1 MTVHFMVCNTRFVT
15 SGQWHY
21 VFEYLLTVT
30 NLTLYQEHNQE
41 TIMSEK
47 GLTTIA
53 LKKIN
58 RSKIYQYIYRSKLT
72 SKLQIVQD
80 LQMGLS
86 TVSQNLNLLE
96 NEGLIEKNGYFDST
110 GGRKA
115 NAIQIVSDFRISI
128 GVGILKNMF
137 HITAID
143 LYGNTVYTDTIPLTY
158 SNTAA
163 YYQQITDKV
172 KDFIDKNQYPE
183 NKILGVSIATQ
194 GITSPDNTTV
204 IYGNIM
210 NNTGMRLKDFSRH
223 LPYPCHLEHDSKSAA
238 FLELWNHPELDS
250 AVVLLLN
257 RNLGGAIITNH
268 QIHQGRSM
276 HSGTIEHICVN
287 PDGPLCYCG
296 NRGCLETYCSAN
308 SLEQASGMTIK
319 EFFPLLREKKSPQ
332 LIQIWEDY
340 LKHLAFAMK
349 NLNLVIDAPII
360 ISGYL
365 APYFTEDDTDYLL
378 RQINSMTPFELKEE
392 QILVGTH
399 GQYTPAIG
407 AALFYVKEFI
417 QSV

>member
-1 MTVHFMVCNTRFVT
+1 
-15 SGQWHY
+15 
-21 VFEYLLTVT
+21 
-30 NLTLYQEHNQE
+30 
-41 TIMSEK
+41 MSEK

-172 KDFIDKNQYPE
+172 KDFIEKNQYPE
-183 NKILGVSIATQ
+183 DKILGVSIATQ

-250 AVVLLLN
+250 AVVFLLN

-268 QIHQGRSM
+268 QIHQGCSM

-365 APYFTEDDTDYLL
+365 APYFTEEDTDYLL
-378 RQINSMTPFELKEE
+378 EQINSMTPFELEKE
-392 QILVGTH
+392 QLLVGTH

-417 QSV
+417 HSV

>member
-1 MTVHFMVCNTRFVT
+1 
-15 SGQWHY
+15 
-21 VFEYLLTVT
+21 
-30 NLTLYQEHNQE
+30 
-41 TIMSEK
+41 MSEK

-172 KDFIDKNQYPE
+172 KDFIEKNQYPE
-183 NKILGVSIATQ
+183 DKILGVSIATQ

-210 NNTGMRLKDFSRH
+210 NNTGMRLKDLSRH

-250 AVVLLLN
+250 AVVFLLN

-268 QIHQGRSM
+268 QIHQGCSM

>member
-1 MTVHFMVCNTRFVT
+1 
-15 SGQWHY
+15 
-21 VFEYLLTVT
+21 
-30 NLTLYQEHNQE
+30 
-41 TIMSEK
+41 MSEK

-86 TVSQNLNLLE
+86 TVSQNLNLRE

>member
-1 MTVHFMVCNTRFVT
+1 
-15 SGQWHY
+15 
-21 VFEYLLTVT
+21 
-30 NLTLYQEHNQE
+30 
-41 TIMSEK
+41 MSEK

-143 LYGNTVYTDTIPLTY
+143 LHGNTVYTDTIPLTY

-268 QIHQGRSM
+268 QIHQGCSM

>member
-1 MTVHFMVCNTRFVT
+1 
-15 SGQWHY
+15 
-21 VFEYLLTVT
+21 
-30 NLTLYQEHNQE
+30 
-41 TIMSEK
+41 MSEK

-158 SNTAA
+158 SNTAV

-276 HSGTIEHICVN
+276 HSGTIEHICIN
-287 PDGPLCYCG
+287 PNGPLCYCG

-365 APYFTEDDTDYLL
+365 APYFTEEDTDYLL
-378 RQINSMTPFELKEE
+378 EQINSMTPFELEKE
-392 QILVGTH
+392 QLLVGTH

-417 QSV
+417 HSV

>member
-1 MTVHFMVCNTRFVT
+1 
-15 SGQWHY
+15 
-21 VFEYLLTVT
+21 
-30 NLTLYQEHNQE
+30 
-41 TIMSEK
+41 MSEK

-86 TVSQNLNLLE
+86 TVSQNLNILE

-172 KDFIDKNQYPE
+172 KDFIEKNQYPE
-183 NKILGVSIATQ
+183 DKILGVSIATQ

-250 AVVLLLN
+250 AVVFLLN

-268 QIHQGRSM
+268 QIHQGCSM

-392 QILVGTH
+392 RILVGTH

>member
-1 MTVHFMVCNTRFVT
+1 
-15 SGQWHY
+15 
-21 VFEYLLTVT
+21 
-30 NLTLYQEHNQE
+30 
-41 TIMSEK
+41 MSEK

-137 HITAID
+137 HITAIN

-268 QIHQGRSM
+268 QIHQGCSM

-365 APYFTEDDTDYLL
+365 APYFTEEDTDYLL
-378 RQINSMTPFELKEE
+378 EQINSMTPFELEEE
-392 QILVGTH
+392 QLLVGTH

-417 QSV
+417 HSV

>member
-1 MTVHFMVCNTRFVT
+1 
-15 SGQWHY
+15 
-21 VFEYLLTVT
+21 
-30 NLTLYQEHNQE
+30 
-41 TIMSEK
+41 MSEK

-128 GVGILKNMF
+128 GVGILKNIF

-250 AVVLLLN
+250 AVVFLLN

-268 QIHQGRSM
+268 QIHQGCSM

>member
-1 MTVHFMVCNTRFVT
+1 
-15 SGQWHY
+15 
-21 VFEYLLTVT
+21 
-30 NLTLYQEHNQE
+30 
-41 TIMSEK
+41 MSEK

-128 GVGILKNMF
+128 GVGILKNIF

-340 LKHLAFAMK
+340 LKHLAFTMK

>member
-1 MTVHFMVCNTRFVT
+1 
-15 SGQWHY
+15 
-21 VFEYLLTVT
+21 
-30 NLTLYQEHNQE
+30 
-41 TIMSEK
+41 MSEK

-407 AALFYVKEFI
+407 AALFYVKDFI

>member
-1 MTVHFMVCNTRFVT
+1 
-15 SGQWHY
+15 
-21 VFEYLLTVT
+21 
-30 NLTLYQEHNQE
+30 
-41 TIMSEK
+41 MSEK

-115 NAIQIVSDFRISI
+115 NAIQTVSDFRISI

-172 KDFIDKNQYPE
+172 KDFIEKSQYPE
-183 NKILGVSIATQ
+183 DKILGVSIATQ

-250 AVVLLLN
+250 AVVFLLN

-268 QIHQGRSM
+268 QIHQGCSM

>member
-1 MTVHFMVCNTRFVT
+1 
-15 SGQWHY
+15 
-21 VFEYLLTVT
+21 
-30 NLTLYQEHNQE
+30 
-41 TIMSEK
+41 MSEK

-172 KDFIDKNQYPE
+172 KDFIEKNQYPE
-183 NKILGVSIATQ
+183 DKILGVSIATQ

-204 IYGNIM
+204 IYGIIM

-268 QIHQGRSM
+268 QIHQGCSM

-365 APYFTEDDTDYLL
+365 APYFTEEDTDYLL
-378 RQINSMTPFELKEE
+378 EQINSMTPFELEKE
-392 QILVGTH
+392 QLLVGTH

-417 QSV
+417 HSV